1 MGAMNADL
9 LLKGLINML
18 LLSVVV
24 EGAVAAVFSLTAMRM
39 IEAKR
44 TVQTSREV
52 LTFLVCLL
60 FVYTVEPLRLMKS
73 AGINFPMIGDIII
86 SSMVLSRLSG
96 FIRDLMNRIRSG
108 S

>member
-1 MGAMNADL
+1 MKTDL
-9 LLKGLINML
+9 LLQGLINML
-18 LLSVVV
+18 LLSIVI
-24 EGAVAAVFSLTAMRM
+24 EGAVSAVFSLTAMRM

-52 LTFLVCLL
+52 LTFLVSLL

-73 AGINFPMIGDIII
+73 AGINFPMIGDLII
-86 SSMVLSRLSG
+86 SSMVLSRIAG